1 VASYGGHLD
10 VVWALLEKGADVN
23 ARRNEDGVTPLI
35 AASAQGHVDVVRAL
49 LEKGADV
56 DAKGNDAI
64 TALSVAKD
72 DEIKA
77 ALKDAGATQ

>member
-1 VASYGGHLD
+1 MASYGGHLD

-56 DAKGNDAI
+56 DVCDCAFNRNLPSASP
-64 TALSVAKD
+64 T
-72 DEIKA
+72 
-77 ALKDAGATQ
+77 